1 MIPRAEPFLYDS
13 PAGSRN
19 IAWRCCGCHT
29 RLAEAFLGPRPASKL
44 AIVVV
49 GGLVRLEDDRD
60 DDGVAVP
67 AGSGMPTFGLDQR
80 RLTGRAAI
88 PRHYAGPKGAVLPIA
103 AYCPMRGCGRLQV
116 LLATVDATR

>member
-13 PAGSRN
+13 PTGLRN

-29 RLAEAFLGPRPASKL
+29 RLAEALVPRPANKL
-44 AIVVV
+44 AVVVV
-49 GGLVRLEDDRD
+49 GGLVRLKEDRD
-60 DDGVAVP
+60 EDGHAVP

-80 RLTGRAAI
+80 RLAGRSGSAH
-88 PRHYAGPKGAVLPIA
+88 HYSGPKAAVLPIVV
-103 AYCPMRGCGRLQV
+103 YCPMHGCGRLQV